1 MWVKKVSPLL
11 TVTYFEIKFVK
22 NLGQLTIIRDVL
34 STLLSIY
41 DGALCENSVQLQAI
55 N

>member
-1 MWVKKVSPLL
+1 MSKKGQSF

-22 NLGQLTIIRDVL
+22 NLGQLTVIRDVL

-41 DGALCENSVQLQAI
+41 DGALCENSMQLQAI